1 MIDEKKLDLI
11 LERFYNRFN
20 KYNTKV
26 LKKLGEVIKQFEGL
40 TPSQAH
46 VLAQE
51 LKYSTNVNELLR
63 ELSQI
68 SEKSIKDI
76 EDLFEYV
83 ANENV
88 EVAEQYYRIANKRY
102 VPFKENDA
110 LRRLVYSIERE
121 TDSLFTNLSRSQN
134 IGFSLRDKNGNMYYK
149 PLRDVYN
156 DLIDEAV
163 YNVSIGVKDYQSAMR
178 NVIRQLADSG
188 VKIHEEKVAYESGY
202 NRRIDSSVRQNVLTG
217 IRKINIGVQEQ
228 VGYELGANGVEISAH
243 SPCADDH
250 LFINGQQFS
259 RKEFEQI
266 NSNLERPVGEYNCRH
281 FVFSIILGVNK
292 PSFTKRQL
300 EEMRRES
307 LSKVEYEGK
316 TYTKYEAT
324 QVQRK
329 LETAIRKQKD
339 RQIVARASGDK
350 EEVGKAQLKIS
361 QLTNKYNDF
370 SKKAGLDT
378 YKNRMSVSGYRRVK
392 VK

>member
-26 LKKLGEVIKQFEGL
+26 LRKLGEVIKQFEGL
-40 TPSQAH
+40 TPTQAH
-46 VLAQE
+46 ILAQE

-88 EVAEQYYRIANKRY
+88 EVAEQYYRVANKRY

-134 IGFSLRDKNGNMYYK
+134 IGFSFRDKNGNMYYK

-228 VGYELGANGVEISAH
+228 VGYELGADGVEISAH

-259 RKEFEQI
+259 KKEFEQI

-281 FVFSIILGVNK
+281 FVFSIILGVSQPNY
-292 PSFTKRQL
+292 TKKEL
-300 EEMRRES
+300 EEMRKDS

>member
-26 LKKLGEVIKQFEGL
+26 LRKLGEVIKQFEGL

-51 LKYSTNVNELLR
+51 LKYSTNVNELLK

-88 EVAEQYYRIANKRY
+88 EVAEQYYRVAEKRY

-121 TDSLFTNLSRSQN
+121 TNSLFTNLSRSQN

-259 RKEFEQI
+259 RKEFEKI

-350 EEVGKAQLKIS
+350 EEVGKAQQKIS

>member
-26 LKKLGEVIKQFEGL
+26 LRKLGEVIKQFEGL

-51 LKYSTNVNELLR
+51 LKYSTNVNELLK

-88 EVAEQYYRIANKRY
+88 EVAEQYYRVAEKRY

-121 TDSLFTNLSRSQN
+121 TNSLFTNLSRSQN

-259 RKEFEQI
+259 RKEFEKI

>member
-26 LKKLGEVIKQFEGL
+26 LRKLGEVIKQFEGL

-46 VLAQE
+46 ILAQE

-88 EVAEQYYRIANKRY
+88 EVAEQYYRVANKRY

-134 IGFSLRDKNGNMYYK
+134 IGFSLRDKDGNMYYK

-281 FVFSIILGVNK
+281 FVFSIILGVNE
-292 PSFTKRQL
+292 PSFTKRQI